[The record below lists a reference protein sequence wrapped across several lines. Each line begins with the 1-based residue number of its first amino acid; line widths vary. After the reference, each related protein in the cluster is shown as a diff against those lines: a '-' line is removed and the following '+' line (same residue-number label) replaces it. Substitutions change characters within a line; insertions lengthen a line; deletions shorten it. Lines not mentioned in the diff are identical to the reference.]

1 MKRHLLF
8 IFRAPICPWD
18 AIDALGVS
26 GWSTNH
32 ATALEGFV
40 EHFVVEGIQA
50 KRRLFGS
57 LVRVVGPSILS
68 HLRLYGSIRARNSSQ
83 FLLTNCSDPAHLSL
97 KGSLPILLL
106 KTL

>member
-8 IFRAPICPWD
+8 IFRTPICPWD
-18 AIDALGVS
+18 AFDALGVS

-32 ATALEGFV
+32 ATALEGL
-40 EHFVVEGIQA
+40 VVEGFQA
-50 KRRLFGS
+50 KRRSFGS